1 MFVLTEIILSTLN
14 RCIGVSDHSGKVFM
28 ESRKVFMD
36 SGKMFMD
43 SGKVFM
49 DSGKVFM
56 GSGTYPPPL
65 NFRRFLAD
73 SNALFFTGHRLYLP
87 SSFSAYARTFTII
100 ILNVIKTRNI
110 STKKVESGIEGKAGS
125 KGKRERRESG
135 SEGKAGAK
143 GKRERRE
150 SGIFRPKP
158 AVLTPL

>member
-110 STKKVESGIEGKAGS
+110 STKKVETGS
-125 KGKRERRESG
+125 KGKRDRRESG
-135 SEGKAGAK
+135 NEGKAGAK

-150 SGIFRPKP
+150 SGSEGK
-158 AVLTPL
+158 AVFSARSRQWL